1 MRSRK
6 RKSQNISFIN
16 LDVEQY
22 KYIISK
28 LVNNKVVKFLGEED
42 INFERLVVVK
52 RIMASKE
59 RLASQKKAYL

>member
-16 LDVEQY
+16 LDVEQC
-22 KYIISK
+22 KYIILK

-52 RIMASKE
+52 HIMANKK

>member
-16 LDVEQY
+16 LDVEQC

-42 INFERLVVVK
+42 INFERLIIVK